1 MFEQYLQRGDAPFGE
16 KVWEQIN
23 TTVVEAA
30 RSQLSGRRLL
40 RTIGPY
46 GTGVKALPFG
56 DSDVAGITPGGGGAT
71 KGVTVS
77 SSCIIPVV
85 MLRSE
90 FTLSVRDVAA
100 FEQAGTPFD
109 LNAVAEAAI
118 AAARQE
124 EQVIYNGLPALN
136 TLGLLNTPGTRSV
149 KLRPWNAVGDAVED
163 IIGAVTEL
171 DSGGFGG
178 PYALALT
185 PKSYNHLFRRYEYG
199 DMTELD
205 HVRQIVTGNIVKA
218 SALPGGGVLVDISGP
233 FVDIVL
239 GQDLMTSFVGPAPGR
254 YQFAILE
261 SIALWVRVPGAICVL
276 K

>member
-16 KVWEQIN
+16 KVWEQID

-46 GTGVKALPFG
+46 GTGVKTLPFR
-56 DSDVAGITPGGGGAT
+56 DTPVSGNT
-71 KGVTVS
+71 VPGVTVE

-85 MLRSE
+85 TIHSE

-109 LNAVAEAAI
+109 LDAVAEAAI

-136 TLGLLNTPGTRSV
+136 TTGLLNTAGTRSV
-149 KLRPWNAVGDAVED
+149 KLRSWNAVGDAVED

-171 DSGGFGG
+171 DSGGFPG

-185 PKSYNHLFRRYEYG
+185 PKSHNHLFRRYEYG
-199 DMTELD
+199 DMTELE
-205 HVRQIVTGNIVKA
+205 HVRQIVTGNVVKA
-218 SALPGGGVLVDISGP
+218 PALPGGGVLVDISGP
-233 FVDIVL
+233 FADIVL
-239 GQDLMTSFVGPAPGR
+239 GQDLMTSFVGPAPGK

-261 SIALWVRVPGAICVL
+261 SLALWVRVPGAICIL

>member
-1 MFEQYLQRGDAPFGE
+1 MFEQYLQRGDAPFSD
-16 KVWEQIN
+16 KVWEQID

-30 RSQLSGRRLL
+30 KSQLSGRRLL

-46 GTGVKALPFG
+46 GTGLKTLPFR
-56 DSDVAGITPGGGGAT
+56 DTPVSGPT
-71 KGVTVS
+71 VEGVTVE
-77 SSCIIPVV
+77 SSCLIPVV
-85 MLRSE
+85 MLHSE

-100 FEQAGTPFD
+100 FEQSGTPFD
-109 LNAVAEAAI
+109 LDAVAEAAI

-124 EQVIYNGLPALN
+124 EQVIYNGLSVLN
-136 TLGLLNTPGTRSV
+136 TVGLLTTPGTRSV

-163 IIGAVTEL
+163 IIAAVTEL
-171 DSGGFGG
+171 DSGGFMG

-205 HVRQIVTGNIVKA
+205 HARQIVTGNIVKA
-218 SALPGGGVLVDISGP
+218 PALPGGGVLVDVSGP

-254 YQFAILE
+254 YQFSILE
-261 SIALWVRVPGAICVL
+261 SVALWVRVPGAICVL

>member
-1 MFEQYLQRGDAPFGE
+1 MAENYLNRGDAPFGD
-16 KVWEQIN
+16 KVWEQID

-30 RSQLSGRRLL
+30 KSQLSGRRLVH
-40 RTIGPY
+40 TIGPY
-46 GTGVKALPFG
+46 GPGVKALPFR
-56 DSDVAGITPGGGGAT
+56 DFPVGG
-71 KGVTVS
+71 KMVEGVTVE

-85 MLRSE
+85 MIHSE
-90 FTLSVRDVAA
+90 FSLSVRDIAA

-118 AAARQE
+118 AAAREE
-124 EQVIYNGLPALN
+124 EQVIYNGLAALN
-136 TLGLLNTPGTRSV
+136 TVSLLNTPGTRSV

-163 IIGAVTEL
+163 IIAAVTEL
-171 DSGGFGG
+171 DSGGFMG

-185 PKSYNHLFRRYEYG
+185 PKSYNHLFRRYQYG

-205 HVRQIVTGNIVKA
+205 HVRQIVTDNIVKA
-218 SALPGGGVLVDISGP
+218 PALPGGGILIDTSGP

-239 GQDLMTSFVGPAPGR
+239 GQDLMTSFVGPAPGQ
-254 YQFAILE
+254 YQLSILE